1 MFLAIRWCMAARSGE
16 EGGKPTGAGAVLEEQ
31 PPLSFAIP
39 ACLTGPDGITSL
51 PKNNQTEPISRR
63 NTTQRHRGQE
73 TGNVNAL
80 PKPRESRGGR
90 GSMQAPGWV
99 PLLSALLLARE
110 GNGSENGEDGSGYGS
125 PALPTATVI
134 PSPAVTP
141 ASSTTVGSTQPV
153 LVSTRPTE
161 GSSEAESVPSTELHD
176 KSDNESLETEEPSV
190 LVYAVPAVLLALLI
204 LLVIAFIVVH
214 KRKKSKQDELGSE
227 NVKSPIFEED
237 TPSVMEI
244 EMEELDKW
252 MNSMN
257 KNADCECLP
266 TVREEEKE
274 SMANPSDGE
283 S

>member
-1 MFLAIRWCMAARSGE
+1 MLAMRGVTAFFLLIPPETIEKIIAPDEKRTAR
-16 EGGKPTGAGAVLEEQ
+16 
-31 PPLSFAIP
+31 
-39 ACLTGPDGITSL
+39 CLTAWFCTL
-51 PKNNQTEPISRR
+51 
-63 NTTQRHRGQE
+63 
-73 TGNVNAL
+73 
-80 PKPRESRGGR
+80 
-90 GSMQAPGWV
+90 
-99 PLLSALLLARE
+99 LLSSCSSAVQRCGSLILIHFHR
-110 GNGSENGEDGSGYGS
+110 GSENSEDGSGYGS
-125 PALPTATVI
+125 PTLPTATVI

-161 GSSEAESVPSTELHD
+161 GSSEAESIPTTELHD
-176 KSDNESLETEEPSV
+176 KSNNESLETEEPSV

-204 LLVIAFIVVH
+204 FLVIAFIVVH

>member
-1 MFLAIRWCMAARSGE
+1 MLAMRGVTAFFLLI
-16 EGGKPTGAGAVLEEQ
+16 
-31 PPLSFAIP
+31 PPETIEKIIAP
-39 ACLTGPDGITSL
+39 DEKRTAQCLTAWFWTL
-51 PKNNQTEPISRR
+51 
-63 NTTQRHRGQE
+63 
-73 TGNVNAL
+73 
-80 PKPRESRGGR
+80 
-90 GSMQAPGWV
+90 
-99 PLLSALLLARE
+99 LLSSCSSAVQRCGSLILIHFHR
-110 GNGSENGEDGSGYGS
+110 GSENSEDGSGYGS
-125 PALPTATVI
+125 PTLPTATVI

-161 GSSEAESVPSTELHD
+161 GSSEAESIPTTELHD
-176 KSDNESLETEEPSV
+176 KSNNESLETEEPSV

-204 LLVIAFIVVH
+204 FLVIAFIVVH

-227 NVKSPIFEED
+227 NVKRQQAEERQRDRAGESCPTGTHAASAPGPASHHEIWPCHEQSPIFEED